1 VVCRLSNCEIAS
13 PSARNDRTGRAFATL
28 SLFVITRLFLFVIT
42 RSSFSC
48 HCEERQRRSNLIW
61 YGMEKQYFVYIM
73 TNKANSVLY
82 TGVTSD
88 LKKRAYEHR
97 NKMMEGFTKKY
108 KIAKLVYYELFT
120 APLQAIAREK
130 QIKGGSRQKK
140 DDLINQKNP
149 DWNDLY
155 DEL

>member
-1 VVCRLSNCEIAS
+1 MVC
-13 PSARNDRTGRAFATL
+13 
-28 SLFVITRLFLFVIT
+28 
-42 RSSFSC
+42 
-48 HCEERQRRSNLIW
+48 
-61 YGMEKQYFVYIM
+61 GMEKQYFVYIM

-97 NKMMEGFTKKY
+97 SKMMEGFTKKY
-108 KIAKLVYYELFT
+108 KITKLVYYELFT
-120 APLQAIAREK
+120 EPLQAIAREK

-140 DDLINQKNP
+140 IDLINPKNP

-155 DEL
+155 EEI